1 MARAATTS
9 DVFNAVAEYRRRRIL
24 TILAAGE
31 RSVNELSRSLRVRQS
46 QTSKHLRVLKK
57 VGLVRVRGAGQRRL
71 YSLHARGLEPM
82 HHWVTTFERYW
93 NQQLDRLESY
103 LNEVQAPEKTDADGT

>member
-31 RSVNELSRSLRVRQS
+31 RSVYELSRSLRIRQP
-46 QTSKHLRVLKK
+46 QTSKHLRVLRK

-93 NQQLDRLESY
+93 NERLDQLDAYVTELHAE
-103 LNEVQAPEKTDADGT
+103 EKQSQS

>member
-31 RSVNELSRSLRVRQS
+31 RSVYELSRSLRLQQP
-46 QTSKHLRVLKK
+46 QTSKHLRVLRK
-57 VGLVRVRGAGQRRL
+57 VGLVLVRGDGQRRL

-82 HHWVTTFERYW
+82 HHWITTFERYW
-93 NQQLDRLESY
+93 NEPADRIDSY
-103 LNEVQAPEKTDADGT
+103 TI

>member
-31 RSVNELSRSLRVRQS
+31 RSVSELARSLRVRQS
-46 QTSKHLRVLKK
+46 QTSKHLRVLRK
-57 VGLVRVRGAGQRRL
+57 VGLVDVRGDGQRRL
-71 YSLHARGLEPM
+71 YSLHARALEPM
-82 HHWVTTFERYW
+82 HHWVTSFERYW
-93 NQQLDRLESY
+93 NEEGDGPEAY
-103 LNEVQAPEKTDADGT
+103 AADAPETMKPGRPI

>member
-1 MARAATTS
+1 MPRAATTS

-31 RSVNELSRSLRVRQS
+31 RSVYELTRSLRIRQS
-46 QTSKHLRVLKK
+46 QTSKHLRVLRK
-57 VGLVRVRGAGQRRL
+57 VGLVRVRVVGQRRL

-93 NQQLDRLESY
+93 NEPLETEGGGGGRREETP
-103 LNEVQAPEKTDADGT
+103 LI